1 MYKVIA
7 LIGEAGSGKD
17 TLMQSVLAKTDK
29 LHEIVS
35 CTTRPPREGEVDGV
49 NYHFCSAEEMTK
61 KILNDEMAE
70 AVLFNDWVYGTENKA
85 LSEDKLN
92 VGIFNLEGIEALRQ
106 NPNHNI
112 FAVYLDV
119 EDSVRLIRYLN
130 RENMTKEKINEM
142 FRRYK
147 ADEID
152 FAVSDVL
159 AEQGI
164 SKEILPQIVETVKS
178 SDETEVANTTSV
190 KNEKT
195 VIVLFQR

>member
-1 MYKVIA
+1 MKNI
-7 LIGEAGSGKD
+7 LILCGKAASGKD
-17 TLMQSVLAKTDK
+17 TLKRY
-29 LHEIVS
+29 IVEALELS
-35 CTTRPPREGEVDGV
+35 GIEFNNVVNTTTRPPREGEVDGV

-85 LSEDKLN
+85 LSEDK
-92 VGIFNLEGIEALRQ
+92 LEGIEALRQ

-152 FAVSDVL
+152 FADVDDL
-159 AEQGI
+159 VDYKLTIEDNENKMVVADRVLRMALENF
-164 SKEILPQIVETVKS
+164 EIL
-178 SDETEVANTTSV
+178 
-190 KNEKT
+190 
-195 VIVLFQR
+195 

>member
-1 MYKVIA
+1 MKNI
-7 LIGEAGSGKD
+7 LILCGKAASGKD
-17 TLMQSVLAKTDK
+17 TL
-29 LHEIVS
+29 ERYIVEALELS
-35 CTTRPPREGEVDGV
+35 GIEFNNVVNTTTRPPREGEVDGV

-152 FAVSDVL
+152 FADVDDL
-159 AEQGI
+159 VDYKLTIEDNENKMVVADRVLRMALENF
-164 SKEILPQIVETVKS
+164 EIL
-178 SDETEVANTTSV
+178 
-190 KNEKT
+190 
-195 VIVLFQR
+195 

>member
-1 MYKVIA
+1 MKNI
-7 LIGEAGSGKD
+7 LILCGKAASGKD
-17 TLMQSVLAKTDK
+17 TLKRY
-29 LHEIVS
+29 IVEALELS
-35 CTTRPPREGEVDGV
+35 GIEFNNVVNTTTRPPREGEVDGV

-119 EDSVRLIRYLN
+119 EDSIRLIRYLN

-152 FAVSDVL
+152 FADVDDL
-159 AEQGI
+159 VDYKLTIEDNENKMVVADRVLRMAFENF
-164 SKEILPQIVETVKS
+164 EIL
-178 SDETEVANTTSV
+178 
-190 KNEKT
+190 
-195 VIVLFQR
+195 

>member
-1 MYKVIA
+1 MKNI
-7 LIGEAGSGKD
+7 LILCGKAASGKD
-17 TLMQSVLAKTDK
+17 TLKKYIIRTLELSGIEFNNVVNT
-29 LHEIVS
+29 
-35 CTTRPPREGEVDGV
+35 TTRPPREGEVDGV

-152 FAVSDVL
+152 FADVDDL
-159 AEQGI
+159 VDYKLTIEDNENKMVVADRILRMALENF
-164 SKEILPQIVETVKS
+164 EIL
-178 SDETEVANTTSV
+178 
-190 KNEKT
+190 
-195 VIVLFQR
+195 

>member
-1 MYKVIA
+1 MKNI
-7 LIGEAGSGKD
+7 LILCGKAASGKD
-17 TLMQSVLAKTDK
+17 TLKK
-29 LHEIVS
+29 YIVRALELS
-35 CTTRPPREGEVDGV
+35 GIEFNNVVNTTTRPPREGEVDGV

-152 FAVSDVL
+152 FADVDDL
-159 AEQGI
+159 VDYKLTMEDNENKMVVADRVLRMALENF
-164 SKEILPQIVETVKS
+164 EIL
-178 SDETEVANTTSV
+178 
-190 KNEKT
+190 
-195 VIVLFQR
+195 

>member
-1 MYKVIA
+1 MKNI
-7 LIGEAGSGKD
+7 LILCGKAASGKD
-17 TLMQSVLAKTDK
+17 TLKRY
-29 LHEIVS
+29 IVEALELS
-35 CTTRPPREGEVDGV
+35 GIEFNNVVNTTTRPPREGEVDGV
-49 NYHFCSAEEMTK
+49 NNHFCSAEEMTK

-152 FAVSDVL
+152 FADVDDL
-159 AEQGI
+159 VDYKLTIEDNENKMVVADRVLRMAFENF
-164 SKEILPQIVETVKS
+164 EIL
-178 SDETEVANTTSV
+178 
-190 KNEKT
+190 
-195 VIVLFQR
+195 

>member
-1 MYKVIA
+1 MKNI
-7 LIGEAGSGKD
+7 LILCGKAASGKD
-17 TLMQSVLAKTDK
+17 TLKK
-29 LHEIVS
+29 YIVRALELS
-35 CTTRPPREGEVDGV
+35 DIEFNNVINTTTRPPREGEVDGV

-152 FAVSDVL
+152 FADVDDL
-159 AEQGI
+159 VDYKLTIEDNENKMVVADRVLRMALENF
-164 SKEILPQIVETVKS
+164 EIL
-178 SDETEVANTTSV
+178 
-190 KNEKT
+190 
-195 VIVLFQR
+195 

>member
-1 MYKVIA
+1 MKNI
-7 LIGEAGSGKD
+7 LILCGNAASGKD
-17 TLMQSVLAKTDK
+17 TLKRY
-29 LHEIVS
+29 IVEALELS
-35 CTTRPPREGEVDGV
+35 GIEFNNVVNTTTRPPREGEVDGV

-152 FAVSDVL
+152 FADVDDL
-159 AEQGI
+159 VDYKLTIEDNENKMVVADRVLRMAFENF
-164 SKEILPQIVETVKS
+164 EIL
-178 SDETEVANTTSV
+178 
-190 KNEKT
+190 
-195 VIVLFQR
+195 

>member
-1 MYKVIA
+1 MKNI
-7 LIGEAGSGKD
+7 LILCGKAASGKD
-17 TLMQSVLAKTDK
+17 TLKKYIIRTLELSGIEFNNVVNT
-29 LHEIVS
+29 
-35 CTTRPPREGEVDGV
+35 TTRPPREGEVDGV

-152 FAVSDVL
+152 FADVDDL
-159 AEQGI
+159 VDYKLTIEDNENKMVVADRVLRMALENF
-164 SKEILPQIVETVKS
+164 EIL
-178 SDETEVANTTSV
+178 
-190 KNEKT
+190 
-195 VIVLFQR
+195 

>member
-1 MYKVIA
+1 MKNI
-7 LIGEAGSGKD
+7 LILCGKAASGKD
-17 TLMQSVLAKTDK
+17 TLKRYMVEALELSGIEFNNVVNT
-29 LHEIVS
+29 
-35 CTTRPPREGEVDGV
+35 TTRPPREGEVDGV

-152 FAVSDVL
+152 FADVDDL
-159 AEQGI
+159 VDYKLTIEDNENKMVVADRVLRMAFENF
-164 SKEILPQIVETVKS
+164 EIL
-178 SDETEVANTTSV
+178 
-190 KNEKT
+190 
-195 VIVLFQR
+195 

>member
-1 MYKVIA
+1 MKNI
-7 LIGEAGSGKD
+7 LILCGKAASGKD
-17 TLMQSVLAKTDK
+17 TLKK
-29 LHEIVS
+29 YIVEALELS
-35 CTTRPPREGEVDGV
+35 GIEFNNVVNTTTRPPREGEVDGV
-49 NYHFCSAEEMTK
+49 NYHFRSAEEMTK

-152 FAVSDVL
+152 FADVDDL
-159 AEQGI
+159 VDYKLTIEDNENKMVVADRVLRMALENF
-164 SKEILPQIVETVKS
+164 EIL
-178 SDETEVANTTSV
+178 
-190 KNEKT
+190 
-195 VIVLFQR
+195 

>member
-1 MYKVIA
+1 MKNI
-7 LIGEAGSGKD
+7 LILCGKAASGKD
-17 TLMQSVLAKTDK
+17 TLKKYIIRTLELSGIEFNNVVNT
-29 LHEIVS
+29 
-35 CTTRPPREGEVDGV
+35 TTRPPREGEVDGV

-152 FAVSDVL
+152 FADVDDL
-159 AEQGI
+159 VDYKLTMEDNENKMVVADRMLRMALENF
-164 SKEILPQIVETVKS
+164 EIL
-178 SDETEVANTTSV
+178 
-190 KNEKT
+190 
-195 VIVLFQR
+195 

>member
-1 MYKVIA
+1 MKNI
-7 LIGEAGSGKD
+7 LILCGKAASGKD
-17 TLMQSVLAKTDK
+17 TLKRY
-29 LHEIVS
+29 IVEALELS
-35 CTTRPPREGEVDGV
+35 GIEFNNVVNTTTRPPREGEVDGV

-92 VGIFNLEGIEALRQ
+92 VGIINLEGIEALRQ

-152 FAVSDVL
+152 FADVDDL
-159 AEQGI
+159 VDYKLTIEDNENKMVVADRVLRMAFENF
-164 SKEILPQIVETVKS
+164 EIL
-178 SDETEVANTTSV
+178 
-190 KNEKT
+190 
-195 VIVLFQR
+195 

>member
-1 MYKVIA
+1 MKNI
-7 LIGEAGSGKD
+7 LILCGKAASGKD
-17 TLMQSVLAKTDK
+17 TLKRY
-29 LHEIVS
+29 IVEALELS
-35 CTTRPPREGEVDGV
+35 GIEFNNVVNTTTRPPREGEVDGV

-119 EDSVRLIRYLN
+119 KDSVRLIRYLN

-152 FAVSDVL
+152 FADVDDL
-159 AEQGI
+159 VDYKLTIEDNENKMVVADRVLRMAFENF
-164 SKEILPQIVETVKS
+164 EIL
-178 SDETEVANTTSV
+178 
-190 KNEKT
+190 
-195 VIVLFQR
+195 

>member
-1 MYKVIA
+1 MKNI
-7 LIGEAGSGKD
+7 LILCGKAASGKD
-17 TLMQSVLAKTDK
+17 TLKRY
-29 LHEIVS
+29 IVEALELS
-35 CTTRPPREGEVDGV
+35 GIEFNNVVNTTTRPPREGEVDGI

-112 FAVYLDV
+112 FAIYLDV

-152 FAVSDVL
+152 FADVDDL
-159 AEQGI
+159 VDYKLTIEDNENKMVVADRVLRMAFENF
-164 SKEILPQIVETVKS
+164 EIL
-178 SDETEVANTTSV
+178 
-190 KNEKT
+190 
-195 VIVLFQR
+195 

>member
-1 MYKVIA
+1 MKNI
-7 LIGEAGSGKD
+7 LILCGKAASGKD
-17 TLMQSVLAKTDK
+17 TLKK
-29 LHEIVS
+29 YIVEALELS
-35 CTTRPPREGEVDGV
+35 GIEFNNVVNTTTRPPREGEVDGV

-70 AVLFNDWVYGTENKA
+70 AVLFNDWVYGTEDKA

-119 EDSVRLIRYLN
+119 EDSVRVIRYLN
-130 RENMTKEKINEM
+130 RENITKEKINEM

-152 FAVSDVL
+152 FADVDDL
-159 AEQGI
+159 VDYKLTIEDNENKMVVADRVLRMAFENF
-164 SKEILPQIVETVKS
+164 EIL
-178 SDETEVANTTSV
+178 
-190 KNEKT
+190 
-195 VIVLFQR
+195 

>member
-1 MYKVIA
+1 MKNI
-7 LIGEAGSGKD
+7 LILCGKAASGKD
-17 TLMQSVLAKTDK
+17 TLKRY
-29 LHEIVS
+29 IVEALELS
-35 CTTRPPREGEVDGV
+35 GIEFNNVVNTTTRPPREGEVDGV

-92 VGIFNLEGIEALRQ
+92 IGIFNLEGIEALRQ

-152 FAVSDVL
+152 FADVDDL
-159 AEQGI
+159 VDYKLTIEDNENKMVVADRVLRMALENF
-164 SKEILPQIVETVKS
+164 EIL
-178 SDETEVANTTSV
+178 
-190 KNEKT
+190 
-195 VIVLFQR
+195 

>member
-1 MYKVIA
+1 MKNI
-7 LIGEAGSGKD
+7 LILCGKAASGKD
-17 TLMQSVLAKTDK
+17 TLKRY
-29 LHEIVS
+29 IVEALELS
-35 CTTRPPREGEVDGV
+35 GIEFNNVVNTTTRPPREGEVDGV

-130 RENMTKEKINEM
+130 RENMTKEKINEK

-152 FAVSDVL
+152 FADVDDL
-159 AEQGI
+159 IDYKLTIEDNENKMVVADRVLRMAFENF
-164 SKEILPQIVETVKS
+164 EIL
-178 SDETEVANTTSV
+178 
-190 KNEKT
+190 
-195 VIVLFQR
+195 

>member
-1 MYKVIA
+1 MKNI
-7 LIGEAGSGKD
+7 LILCGKAASGKD
-17 TLMQSVLAKTDK
+17 TLKRY
-29 LHEIVS
+29 IVEALELS
-35 CTTRPPREGEVDGV
+35 GIEFNNVVNTTTRPPREGEVDGV

-142 FRRYK
+142 FRRYI

-152 FAVSDVL
+152 FADVDDL
-159 AEQGI
+159 VDYKLTIEDNENKMVVADRVLRMALENF
-164 SKEILPQIVETVKS
+164 EIL
-178 SDETEVANTTSV
+178 
-190 KNEKT
+190 
-195 VIVLFQR
+195 

>member
-1 MYKVIA
+1 MKNI
-7 LIGEAGSGKD
+7 LILCGKAASGKD
-17 TLMQSVLAKTDK
+17 TLKKYIIEALELSGIEFNNVVNT
-29 LHEIVS
+29 
-35 CTTRPPREGEVDGV
+35 TTRPPREGEVDGV

-152 FAVSDVL
+152 FADVDDL
-159 AEQGI
+159 VDYKLTIEDNENKMVVADRVLRMALENF
-164 SKEILPQIVETVKS
+164 EIL
-178 SDETEVANTTSV
+178 
-190 KNEKT
+190 
-195 VIVLFQR
+195 

>member
-1 MYKVIA
+1 MKNI
-7 LIGEAGSGKD
+7 LILCGKAASGKD
-17 TLMQSVLAKTDK
+17 TLKRY
-29 LHEIVS
+29 IVEALELS
-35 CTTRPPREGEVDGV
+35 GIEFNNVVNTTTRPPREGEVDGV

-152 FAVSDVL
+152 FADVDDL
-159 AEQGI
+159 VDYKLTIEDNENKMIVADRVLRMAFENF
-164 SKEILPQIVETVKS
+164 EIL
-178 SDETEVANTTSV
+178 
-190 KNEKT
+190 
-195 VIVLFQR
+195 

>member
-1 MYKVIA
+1 MKNI
-7 LIGEAGSGKD
+7 LILCGKAASGKD
-17 TLMQSVLAKTDK
+17 TLKRY
-29 LHEIVS
+29 IVEALELS
-35 CTTRPPREGEVDGV
+35 GIEFNNVVNTTTRPPREGEVDGV

-152 FAVSDVL
+152 FADVDDL
-159 AEQGI
+159 VDYKLKLEGNEDKMIVADRVLRMAFENF
-164 SKEILPQIVETVKS
+164 EIL
-178 SDETEVANTTSV
+178 
-190 KNEKT
+190 
-195 VIVLFQR
+195 

>member
-1 MYKVIA
+1 MKNI
-7 LIGEAGSGKD
+7 LILCGKAASGKD
-17 TLMQSVLAKTDK
+17 TLKRY
-29 LHEIVS
+29 IVEALELS
-35 CTTRPPREGEVDGV
+35 GIEFNNVVNTTTRPPREGEVDGV

-152 FAVSDVL
+152 FADVDDL
-159 AEQGI
+159 VDYKLTIEDNENKMVVADRVLRMALEHF
-164 SKEILPQIVETVKS
+164 EIL
-178 SDETEVANTTSV
+178 
-190 KNEKT
+190 
-195 VIVLFQR
+195 

>member
-1 MYKVIA
+1 MKNI
-7 LIGEAGSGKD
+7 LILCGKAASGKD
-17 TLMQSVLAKTDK
+17 TLKRY
-29 LHEIVS
+29 IVEALELS
-35 CTTRPPREGEVDGV
+35 GIEFNNVVNTTTRPPREGEVDGV

-152 FAVSDVL
+152 FADVDDL
-159 AEQGI
+159 VDCKLTIEDNENKMVVADRVLRMAFENF
-164 SKEILPQIVETVKS
+164 EIL
-178 SDETEVANTTSV
+178 
-190 KNEKT
+190 
-195 VIVLFQR
+195 

>member
-1 MYKVIA
+1 MKNI
-7 LIGEAGSGKD
+7 LILCGKAASGKD
-17 TLMQSVLAKTDK
+17 TLKRY
-29 LHEIVS
+29 IVEALGLS
-35 CTTRPPREGEVDGV
+35 GIEFNNVVNTTTRPPREGEVDGV

-152 FAVSDVL
+152 FADVDDL
-159 AEQGI
+159 VDYKLTIEDNENKMVVADRVLRMAFENF
-164 SKEILPQIVETVKS
+164 EIL
-178 SDETEVANTTSV
+178 
-190 KNEKT
+190 
-195 VIVLFQR
+195 

>member
-1 MYKVIA
+1 MKNI
-7 LIGEAGSGKD
+7 LILCGKAASGKD
-17 TLMQSVLAKTDK
+17 TLKK
-29 LHEIVS
+29 YIVKALELS
-35 CTTRPPREGEVDGV
+35 GIEFNNVVNTTTRPPREGEVDGV

-152 FAVSDVL
+152 FADVDDL
-159 AEQGI
+159 VDYKLTIEDNENKMVVADRVLRMALENF
-164 SKEILPQIVETVKS
+164 EIL
-178 SDETEVANTTSV
+178 
-190 KNEKT
+190 
-195 VIVLFQR
+195 

>member
-1 MYKVIA
+1 MKNI
-7 LIGEAGSGKD
+7 LILCGKAASGKD
-17 TLMQSVLAKTDK
+17 TLKK
-29 LHEIVS
+29 YIVRALELS
-35 CTTRPPREGEVDGV
+35 GIEFNNVVNTTTRPPREGEVDGV

-152 FAVSDVL
+152 FADVDDL
-159 AEQGI
+159 VDYKLTIEDNENKMVVADRVLRMAFENF
-164 SKEILPQIVETVKS
+164 EIL
-178 SDETEVANTTSV
+178 
-190 KNEKT
+190 
-195 VIVLFQR
+195 

>member
-1 MYKVIA
+1 MKNI
-7 LIGEAGSGKD
+7 LILCGKAASGKD
-17 TLMQSVLAKTDK
+17 TLKRY
-29 LHEIVS
+29 IVEALELS
-35 CTTRPPREGEVDGV
+35 GIEFNNVVNTTTRPPREGEVDGV

-147 ADEID
+147 ADEIH
-152 FAVSDVL
+152 FADVDDL
-159 AEQGI
+159 VDYKLTIEDNENKMVVADRVLRMALENF
-164 SKEILPQIVETVKS
+164 EIL
-178 SDETEVANTTSV
+178 
-190 KNEKT
+190 
-195 VIVLFQR
+195 

>member
-1 MYKVIA
+1 MKNI
-7 LIGEAGSGKD
+7 LILCGKAASGKD
-17 TLMQSVLAKTDK
+17 TLKRY
-29 LHEIVS
+29 IVEAS
-35 CTTRPPREGEVDGV
+35 ELSGIEFNNVVNTTTRPPREGEVDGV

-152 FAVSDVL
+152 FADVDDL
-159 AEQGI
+159 VDYKLTIEDNENKMVVADRVLRMALENF
-164 SKEILPQIVETVKS
+164 EIL
-178 SDETEVANTTSV
+178 
-190 KNEKT
+190 
-195 VIVLFQR
+195 

>member
-1 MYKVIA
+1 MKNI
-7 LIGEAGSGKD
+7 LILCGKAASGKD
-17 TLMQSVLAKTDK
+17 TLKRY
-29 LHEIVS
+29 IVKALELS
-35 CTTRPPREGEVDGV
+35 GIEFNNVVNTTTRPPREGEIDGV

-152 FAVSDVL
+152 FADVDDL
-159 AEQGI
+159 VDYKLTIEDNENKMVVADRVLRMAFENF
-164 SKEILPQIVETVKS
+164 EIL
-178 SDETEVANTTSV
+178 
-190 KNEKT
+190 
-195 VIVLFQR
+195 

>member
-1 MYKVIA
+1 MKNI
-7 LIGEAGSGKD
+7 LILCGKAASGKD
-17 TLMQSVLAKTDK
+17 TLKRYIVEALK
-29 LHEIVS
+29 LSGIEFNNVVNT
-35 CTTRPPREGEVDGV
+35 TTRPPREGEVDGV

-152 FAVSDVL
+152 FADVDDL
-159 AEQGI
+159 VDYKLTIEDNENKMVVADRVLRMALENF
-164 SKEILPQIVETVKS
+164 EIL
-178 SDETEVANTTSV
+178 
-190 KNEKT
+190 
-195 VIVLFQR
+195 

>member
-1 MYKVIA
+1 MKNI
-7 LIGEAGSGKD
+7 LILCGKAASGKD
-17 TLMQSVLAKTDK
+17 TLKRY
-29 LHEIVS
+29 IVEALELS
-35 CTTRPPREGEVDGV
+35 GIEFNNVVNTTTRPPREGEVDGV

-152 FAVSDVL
+152 FADVDDL
-159 AEQGI
+159 VDYKLTIEDNENKMVVADKVLRMAFENF
-164 SKEILPQIVETVKS
+164 EIL
-178 SDETEVANTTSV
+178 
-190 KNEKT
+190 
-195 VIVLFQR
+195 

>member
-1 MYKVIA
+1 MKNI
-7 LIGEAGSGKD
+7 LILCGKAASGKD
-17 TLMQSVLAKTDK
+17 TLKRY
-29 LHEIVS
+29 IVEALELS
-35 CTTRPPREGEVDGV
+35 GIEFNNVVNTTTRPPREGEVDGV

-119 EDSVRLIRYLN
+119 EDSVRLIRHLN

-152 FAVSDVL
+152 FADVDDL
-159 AEQGI
+159 VDYKLTIEDNENKMVVADRVLRMAFENF
-164 SKEILPQIVETVKS
+164 EIL
-178 SDETEVANTTSV
+178 
-190 KNEKT
+190 
-195 VIVLFQR
+195 

>member
-1 MYKVIA
+1 MKNI
-7 LIGEAGSGKD
+7 LILCGKAASGKD
-17 TLMQSVLAKTDK
+17 TLKRY
-29 LHEIVS
+29 IVEALELS
-35 CTTRPPREGEVDGV
+35 GIEFNNVVNTTTRPPREGEVDGV

-130 RENMTKEKINEM
+130 RENMTKEKII
-142 FRRYK
+142 
-147 ADEID
+147 AG
-152 FAVSDVL
+152 VVL
-159 AEQGI
+159 
-164 SKEILPQIVETVKS
+164 
-178 SDETEVANTTSV
+178 
-190 KNEKT
+190 
-195 VIVLFQR
+195 

>member
-1 MYKVIA
+1 MKNI
-7 LIGEAGSGKD
+7 LILCGKAASGKD
-17 TLMQSVLAKTDK
+17 TLKRY
-29 LHEIVS
+29 IVEALELS
-35 CTTRPPREGEVDGV
+35 GIEFNNVVNTTTRPPREGEVDGV

-147 ADEID
+147 ADEVD
-152 FAVSDVL
+152 FADVDDL
-159 AEQGI
+159 VDYKLTIEDNENKMVVADRVLRMAFENF
-164 SKEILPQIVETVKS
+164 EIL
-178 SDETEVANTTSV
+178 
-190 KNEKT
+190 
-195 VIVLFQR
+195 

>member
-1 MYKVIA
+1 MKNI
-7 LIGEAGSGKD
+7 LILCGKAASGKD
-17 TLMQSVLAKTDK
+17 TLKK
-29 LHEIVS
+29 YIVRALELS
-35 CTTRPPREGEVDGV
+35 GIEFNNVVNTTTRPPREGEVDGV

-70 AVLFNDWVYGTENKA
+70 AVFFNDWVYGTENKA

-152 FAVSDVL
+152 FADVDDL
-159 AEQGI
+159 VDYKLTMEDNENKMVVADRVLRMALENF
-164 SKEILPQIVETVKS
+164 EIL
-178 SDETEVANTTSV
+178 
-190 KNEKT
+190 
-195 VIVLFQR
+195 

>member
-1 MYKVIA
+1 MKNI
-7 LIGEAGSGKD
+7 LILCGKAASGKD
-17 TLMQSVLAKTDK
+17 TLKK
-29 LHEIVS
+29 YIVEALELS
-35 CTTRPPREGEVDGV
+35 GIEFNNVVNTTTRPPREGEVDGV

-152 FAVSDVL
+152 FADVDDL
-159 AEQGI
+159 VDYKLTIEDNEDKMIVADRVLRMAFENF
-164 SKEILPQIVETVKS
+164 EIL
-178 SDETEVANTTSV
+178 
-190 KNEKT
+190 
-195 VIVLFQR
+195 

>member
-1 MYKVIA
+1 MKNI
-7 LIGEAGSGKD
+7 LILCGKAASGKD
-17 TLMQSVLAKTDK
+17 ALKRY
-29 LHEIVS
+29 IVEALELS
-35 CTTRPPREGEVDGV
+35 GIGFNNVVNTTTRPPREGEVDGV

-152 FAVSDVL
+152 FADVDDL
-159 AEQGI
+159 VDYKLTIEDNENKMVVADRVLRMALENF
-164 SKEILPQIVETVKS
+164 EIL
-178 SDETEVANTTSV
+178 
-190 KNEKT
+190 
-195 VIVLFQR
+195 

>member
-1 MYKVIA
+1 MKNI
-7 LIGEAGSGKD
+7 LILCGKAASGKD
-17 TLMQSVLAKTDK
+17 TLKRY
-29 LHEIVS
+29 IVEALELS
-35 CTTRPPREGEVDGV
+35 GIEFNNVVNTTTRPPREGEVDGV

-152 FAVSDVL
+152 FADVDDL
-159 AEQGI
+159 VDYKLTIEDNENRMVVADRVLRMAFENF
-164 SKEILPQIVETVKS
+164 EIL
-178 SDETEVANTTSV
+178 
-190 KNEKT
+190 
-195 VIVLFQR
+195 

>member
-1 MYKVIA
+1 MKNI
-7 LIGEAGSGKD
+7 LILCGKAASGKD
-17 TLMQSVLAKTDK
+17 TLKRY
-29 LHEIVS
+29 IVEALELS
-35 CTTRPPREGEVDGV
+35 GIEFNNVVNTTTRPPREGEVDGV

-152 FAVSDVL
+152 FADVDDL
-159 AEQGI
+159 VDYKLTIEDNENKMVVADRVLRMALENF
-164 SKEILPQIVETVKS
+164 EIL
-178 SDETEVANTTSV
+178 
-190 KNEKT
+190 
-195 VIVLFQR
+195 